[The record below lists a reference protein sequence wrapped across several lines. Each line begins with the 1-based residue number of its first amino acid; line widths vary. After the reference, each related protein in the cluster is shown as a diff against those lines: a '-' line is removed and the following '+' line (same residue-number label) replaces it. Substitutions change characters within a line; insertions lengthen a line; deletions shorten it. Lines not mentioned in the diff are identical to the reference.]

1 MPTLSALIQREDCP
15 IWSTAL
21 AQLMFTT
28 SRAECS
34 ELRSQRVLHIRS
46 LFHRLELR
54 NSTTHSTRSVGA
66 PIRSERS
73 KRSMR
78 CSLCVL
84 PPVEEN
90 LLKGSFRSLGQLL
103 ASRARM
109 RDRVGATLLLL
120 TIVLALVPTPHT
132 LAG

>member
-46 LFHRLELR
+46 LPHRLELG
-54 NSTTHSTRSVGA
+54 NSAMRWTHSVVR
-66 PIRSERS
+66 PMRSERG
-73 KRSMR
+73 KRFE
-78 CSLCVL
+78 LCRVIGPPFLGNL
-84 PPVEEN
+84 PER
-90 LLKGSFRSLGQLL
+90 SFRGLGQY
-103 ASRARM
+103 SF
-109 RDRVGATLLLL
+109 VGAGTHQ
-120 TIVLALVPTPHT
+120 THPRNSQVPATSHSE
-132 LAG
+132 GGE